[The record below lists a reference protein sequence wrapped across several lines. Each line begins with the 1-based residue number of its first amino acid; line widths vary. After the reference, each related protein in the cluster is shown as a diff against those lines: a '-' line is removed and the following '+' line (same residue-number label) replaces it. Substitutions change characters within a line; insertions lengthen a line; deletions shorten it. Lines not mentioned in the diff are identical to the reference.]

1 MYIYEFVIRNRGN
14 IYFSMFFVV
23 LILFFLVVYFV
34 VMNVKKL
41 RKIVKLMLNFVVMY
55 FGYKLFFK

>member
-1 MYIYEFVIRNRGN
+1 MYIYEFVIRNRGI
-14 IYFSMFFVV
+14 IYLSMFFVV

-41 RKIVKLMLNFVVMY
+41 RMIVKLMLNFVVMY

>member
-1 MYIYEFVIRNRGN
+1 MYIYEFVIRNRGI

-41 RKIVKLMLNFVVMY
+41 RMIVKLMLNFVVMY

>member
-41 RKIVKLMLNFVVMY
+41 RMIVKLMLNFVVMY

>member
-1 MYIYEFVIRNRGN
+1 MYIYEFVIRNRGI
-14 IYFSMFFVV
+14 IYLSMFFVV